1 MNLIEILLEEEDLDQ
16 NQEQGFNLETYGQL
30 KLLLNAIAKGQKKGF
45 ILSQG
50 REIMIDTILSV
61 IPGASAAKQGY
72 DLFKGLINRPD
83 NKKTDTWLDKLDID
97 DDMAAIVDDNVENG
111 FFQFQFDTVS
121 NKNNDEKLP
130 PGFNMNDEL
139 ANYLK
144 DQYKQRTITGY

>member
-1 MNLIEILLEEEDLDQ
+1 MNLIEILLEEEDFDP

-45 ILSQG
+45 ILSKG
-50 REIMIDTILSV
+50 KEIAIDIVLGA
-61 IPGASAAKQGY
+61 IPGAQAAKKGY

-83 NKKTDTWLDKLDID
+83 NKKTDTWLDKLDVD
-97 DDMAAIVDDNVENG
+97 DEMAAIVDDKVENG

-121 NKNNDEKLP
+121 NKNNDEELP

-139 ANYLK
+139 AKYLEK
-144 DQYKQRTITGY
+144 EYKQRTVTGY